1 VTPAREPADWI
12 KTSTATDRRDRVQD
26 ETDFDLPEHDP
37 SIPPGPYYLYWNS
50 MHRLNDDRL
59 IDVPG
64 NQTVDNHLRDV
75 EATLSLRHERPGED
89 GLYPGCPFESL
100 TEMGARYLAFLTEPP
115 ARAMK

>member
-12 KTSTATDRRDRVQD
+12 KTSTGTDRRDRVQD
-26 ETDFDLPEHDP
+26 ETEFDLPEHDP

>member
-1 VTPAREPADWI
+1 LTYRATRLSTT
-12 KTSTATDRRDRVQD
+12 TS
-26 ETDFDLPEHDP
+26 
-37 SIPPGPYYLYWNS
+37 
-50 MHRLNDDRL
+50 
-59 IDVPG
+59 
-64 NQTVDNHLRDV
+64 RDV